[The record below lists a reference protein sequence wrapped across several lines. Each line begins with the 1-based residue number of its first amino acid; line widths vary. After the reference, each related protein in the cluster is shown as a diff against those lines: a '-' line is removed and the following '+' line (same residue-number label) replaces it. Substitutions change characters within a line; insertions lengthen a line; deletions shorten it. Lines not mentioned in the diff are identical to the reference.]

1 LTESALTVKKIE
13 GEPMR
18 VGIIGCGYASK
29 KHIVP
34 LRMVPGVDI
43 VAVCDISEDQAKK
56 VARRYRINSVYQDCS
71 RLIAEQRPD
80 VLHIL
85 TPPHTHRDLS
95 IQAMESGCHVLV
107 EKPMALNAEEAD
119 AMIDIAQRRG
129 VTLSICH
136 NFLFEAFVVKAKALT
151 SSGAIG
157 KVISTDVFWRPLR
170 GGGYGEVGTPRWIY
184 DLPGGVFHEIA
195 SHPVYLQLAFQKDL
209 KLVSAATKNN
219 ENRNPYHY
227 NEMRALLEGD
237 SGLASLSISIS
248 NGPREVVMKIY
259 GTNMTLYLDFT
270 TNTLLKL
277 SMKGEGKASTALLN
291 LDKSAQLFL
300 NTFMSTI
307 ESLRGRPSGGHRRLI
322 QEFYESLRRGKR
334 PPVTAEEGRAVVA
347 VLDQIW
353 ARLGF

>member
-1 LTESALTVKKIE
+1 MLKKIE
-13 GEPMR
+13 GEFMR
-18 VGIIGCGYASK
+18 VGIIGCGYVSK

-34 LRMVPGVDI
+34 LRMIPGVDI
-43 VAVCDISEDQAKK
+43 VAVCDISKDQAKR
-56 VARRYRINSVYQDCS
+56 VARRYRINSVYQDFS
-71 RLIAEQRPD
+71 RLIVEQQPD

-95 IQAMESGCHVLV
+95 IQAMESGCHILV
-107 EKPMALNAEEAD
+107 EKPMALNAEQAD
-119 AMIDIAQRRG
+119 AMIDVAHRRG
-129 VTLSICH
+129 VTLSVCH

-151 SSGAIG
+151 TTGAIG
-157 KVISTDVFWRPLR
+157 KVISTEVFWRALR
-170 GGGYGEVGTPRWIY
+170 GGGYGEIGTPRWIY

-195 SHPVYLQLAFQKDL
+195 SHPVYLQMAFQKGL
-209 KLVSAATKNN
+209 KLVSAITKRN
-219 ENRNPYHY
+219 EYRNSYRY
-227 NEMRALLEGD
+227 NEMRALLEGG

-248 NGPREVVMKIY
+248 SGPREVVMKIY

-277 SMKGEGKASTALLN
+277 RMKGEGKASTALLN
-291 LDKSAQLFL
+291 FDKSAQLFL
-300 NTFMSTI
+300 NTFRSTI

-322 QEFYESLRRGKR
+322 WEFYESLRKGKR

-353 ARLGF
+353 DRFGF